1 MSERVSHR
9 IYVLYSCLHLCDI
22 YLTLLQKINYT
33 TIGQYTIIYHTC
45 WQIYHTSMD
54 PKMGRNYFCIDVFA
68 RIALDWW
75 VLSTVLTSMPAS
87 LMPTLMLLGVAR
99 FNKGNALFGWRGNL
113 WIQQKRG
120 PFHKGYALYVCFFCH
135 KGIFA

>member
-1 MSERVSHR
+1 MSERVSCR
-9 IYVLYSCLHLCDI
+9 IYVLYICLHLCDI

-54 PKMGRNYFCIDVFA
+54 PNMGRNYFCIDFFA

-99 FNKGNALFGWRGNL
+99 FNKGNALFGWREVFGSNK
-113 WIQQKRG
+113 KRVH
-120 PFHKGYALYVCFFCH
+120 FKKGVIIIIRYAFVFLP
-135 KGIFA
+135 